1 MLSQD
6 NVLGDGEIIKIL
18 KKQKIKING
27 IYMKNELP
35 SKLKKGFYLINLQ
48 SSTEGNGTHW
58 CSFCYD
64 KKQSYY
70 FDSYG
75 FIAPLEVHNKII
87 PYYYND
93 KDIQDLYSTA
103 CGFYTLAF
111 IIYMDRYAN
120 KEQDKKEVFA
130 SFVNL
135 FTDDTKKNEKILFHI
150 LYN

>member
-1 MLSQD
+1 MLSEN
-6 NVLGDGEIIKIL
+6 NVLSDGEIIEIL

-27 IYMKNELP
+27 IYMKNDLP
-35 SKLKKGFYLINLQ
+35 SKLRKGYYIINLQ
-48 SSTEGNGTHW
+48 SSTEGFGTHW
-58 CSFCYD
+58 CSFYYD

-103 CGFYTLAF
+103 CGFYSLAF
-111 IIYMDRYAN
+111 VIFMDRYAN
-120 KEQDKKEVFA
+120 KEQDKKEVYA

-135 FTDDTKKNEKILFHI
+135 FTDDTKKNEKTLYHI

>member
-1 MLSQD
+1 MLSEN
-6 NVLGDGEIIKIL
+6 NVLSDGEITQIL

-35 SKLKKGFYLINLQ
+35 SKLKKGYYIINLQ
-48 SSTEGNGTHW
+48 SSTEGFGTHW
-58 CSFCYD
+58 CSFYYD
-64 KKQSYY
+64 KKQSFY

-103 CGFYTLAF
+103 CGFYSLAF
-111 IIYMDRYAN
+111 VIFMDRYAN
-120 KEQDKKEVFA
+120 KEQDKKEVYA

-135 FTDDTKKNEKILFHI
+135 FTDDTKKNEKTLYHI